1 MKLYEYSS
9 RSAGRITTL
18 GQGPHSYGVHWKTLV
33 WKEATIFTSRTN
45 LGKFPRVISMMAGGK
60 YDTGAMVSAEY
71 PLERTAEAFELVD
84 KETPDVVKVLIKA
97 V

>member
-1 MKLYEYSS
+1 
-9 RSAGRITTL
+9 
-18 GQGPHSYGVHWKTLV
+18 
-33 WKEATIFTSRTN
+33 
-45 LGKFPRVISMMAGGK
+45 MMAGGK